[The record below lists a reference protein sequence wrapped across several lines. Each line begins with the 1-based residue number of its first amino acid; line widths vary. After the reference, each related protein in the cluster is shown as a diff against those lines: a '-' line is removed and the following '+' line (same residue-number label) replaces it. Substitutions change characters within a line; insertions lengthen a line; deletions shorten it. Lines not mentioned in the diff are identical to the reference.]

1 MLRFYHVSL
10 ITRCRIKVQQTV
22 YCRHGVICLQR
33 EPASHSLNILFV
45 RSYAILYMYVNIRVF
60 LSSLDV
66 ARSIAIIDNCVASS
80 HHPCNSSID
89 ELVCLLHRSRSF
101 LISSICA
108 YRTTRRG
115 YVRCKILSNTCVDL
129 SREIDKKWISV
140 NLVPLKFEHCR
151 TC

>member
-89 ELVCLLHRSRSF
+89 ELDREKFCNQLDMRVSYNASRIRSMQNSFKHLL
-101 LISSICA
+101 L
-108 YRTTRRG
+108 
-115 YVRCKILSNTCVDL
+115 LSTYL
-129 SREIDKKWISV
+129 ER
-140 NLVPLKFEHCR
+140 
-151 TC
+151 

>member
-89 ELVCLLHRSRSF
+89 ELVCIDREKFSNQLDMRVSYNASRIRSMQNSF
-101 LISSICA
+101 KHLRRLI
-108 YRTTRRG
+108 
-115 YVRCKILSNTCVDL
+115 
-129 SREIDKKWISV
+129 
-140 NLVPLKFEHCR
+140 
-151 TC
+151 